1 MFDTILKVVISAA
14 VIVAVSEI
22 AGRYPRVGALLLTLP
37 VVSILA
43 FGFWAIQ
50 IPIAYFMAVHLNLGP
65 KGVFIA
71 IAVAES
77 LLATAAIL
85 VFRRGNWKTVKI

>member
-1 MFDTILKVVISAA
+1 MVISSSFNGAGDTKTPTILN
-14 VIVAVSEI
+14 
-22 AGRYPRVGALLLTLP
+22 L
-37 VVSILA
+37 

-50 IPIAYFMAVHLNLGP
+50 IPIAYLMAVHLNMGP

>member
-1 MFDTILKVVISAA
+1 MYGKQCLQYVCLGYIFYAYGMVISSSFNGAGDTKTPTILN
-14 VIVAVSEI
+14 
-22 AGRYPRVGALLLTLP
+22 L
-37 VVSILA
+37 

-50 IPIAYFMAVHLNLGP
+50 IPIAYFMAVHLNMGP